1 MLKLGI
7 DSQPDLQPSGLADVQ
22 ERMFLK
28 LGSPRTPR
36 WREQDSNHRS
46 LWSDS
51 SPEALRF
58 VADFLL
64 EGTGFEPSV
73 PRDIVAHFRRHQ
85 PARYQYGA
93 RRSCDRG
100 VTMATPAEAQPSSS
114 SPTLDARGRAAK
126 FRRRFGLR
134 VPISQA
140 PVDQRLSRPGSAAI
154 LTLAPETADIRPMAF
169 PPEIVNAPLRWPKTP
184 GGASTGHV
192 RD

>member
-1 MLKLGI
+1 MRVEVRKRLAAGGNRLRTIGPSGATRPLKLC
-7 DSQPDLQPSGLADVQ
+7 
-22 ERMFLK
+22 
-28 LGSPRTPR
+28 GSLLTSCWKEP
-36 WREQDSNHRS
+36 DSNPRS
-46 LWSDS
+46 PVTS
-51 SPEALRF
+51 SPIFGDTNLLVTNMEQGG
-58 VADFLL
+58 VAI
-64 EGTGFEPSV
+64 GGS
-73 PRDIVAHFRRHQ
+73 RWRHQ
-85 PARYQYGA
+85 PRH
-93 RRSCDRG
+93 S
-100 VTMATPAEAQPSSS
+100 PAPVH
-114 SPTLDARGRAAK
+114 PTLDARGRVAK